1 MNNFEKLETLSI
13 FELRDLARKVGVYS
27 PTLLR
32 KSELIIQIQ
41 DIMTGKKSPFTPK
54 TKQGRPAKNISGYE
68 NIVNVF
74 LPDNV
79 NTLQTDEE
87 KTFTNQLTKFND
99 TVFAQES
106 ESFEYS
112 TSTVKHGYVELLA
125 NKNALIR
132 PNVYNNSR
140 ASDLVFVVIQTV
152 ENYNLK
158 SGDEIICNARYVSED
173 KPMILT
179 SVLSINGIP
188 IEKWCKDRED
198 FDQMPH
204 IPTKEHFGINKD
216 LEKMFNISN
225 EFAYGSNIV
234 LYTNQNSTQYLN
246 VLINGID
253 TASPIIFLNPSITGK
268 NIDTIK
274 TMSKVLPFCA
284 DFVESFASQQ
294 KICFL
299 ALNRAKRLA
308 EQGKDVLLVVDD
320 AMTLANLNSESTNE
334 IYVVKS
340 VISAAKNTKNGSITV
355 LTTLSEPNT
364 PLHSVTYNTI
374 TRLQD
379 VSITPKN

>member
-1 MNNFEKLETLSI
+1 MNNFEKLESLSI

-32 KSELIIQIQ
+32 KNELIVQIQ

-79 NTLQTDEE
+79 NSLQTNEE
-87 KTFTNQLTKFND
+87 KTFTNQLTKFNEMN
-99 TVFAQES
+99 FAQES
-106 ESFEYS
+106 EAFEYS
-112 TSTVKHGYVELLA
+112 STTVKHGYVELLA
-125 NKNALIR
+125 NKNALLR
-132 PNVYNNSR
+132 PNIFSNNR
-140 ASDLVFVVIQTV
+140 PSDLVFVVIQTV

-158 SGDEIICNARYVSED
+158 SGDEVICNARYVSED

-179 SVLSINGIP
+179 GIISINGIP
-188 IEKWCKDRED
+188 VEKWSKDRED
-198 FDQMPH
+198 FDDMPH
-204 IPTKEHFGINKD
+204 VPTNERFGYDKD
-216 LEKMFNISN
+216 LEKMFNISK
-225 EFAYGSNIV
+225 EFSYGSNIV

-246 VLINGID
+246 ILINELD
-253 TASPIIFLNPSITGK
+253 TTNPIIFLNPSITGK
-268 NIDTIK
+268 NIDLIK
-274 TMSKVLPFCA
+274 TMSKALPFCA
-284 DFVESFASQQ
+284 DFVESFSSQQ

-308 EQGKDVLLVVDD
+308 EQGKNVLLVVDD

-374 TRLQD
+374 SRLQD